1 MKEVIVKEVTGKELL
16 IKWINLENLKP
27 IIKSITLVALQW
39 AEYILVNMVR
49 DWISLL
55 YIGLFIYGWFI
66 TAHGVLHYDLTAL
79 ALMYT
84 TVKGSDL
91 CKFLINSGF
100 NSPRGIPFNSV
111 TPPATNIKDN
121 TLVTDKT
128 TVINGGSSSGVIT
141 QSHTEEKVT

>member
-1 MKEVIVKEVTGKELL
+1 MI
-16 IKWINLENLKP
+16 
-27 IIKSITLVALQW
+27 LQW
-39 AEYILVNMVR
+39 VEYLLVNMLR

-100 NSPRGIPFNSV
+100 NSPRGVPFENVKQPGDSQSQQTRV
-111 TPPATNIKDN
+111 
-121 TLVTDKT
+121 VDKT
-128 TVINGGSSSGVIT
+128 TIGNSTNGSTFI
-141 QSHTEEKVT
+141 QSHTEEKE